1 MTINIFHQCGHN
13 SNWNIDS
20 YTKDKCGSGLILS
33 PVHHKME
40 QINKL
45 DSELKKNCF
54 FDPQYYLP
62 NSQKIKLNSYDFF
75 PEKISGG
82 YTTADFSLLALES
95 ARKCVGFQTSQ
106 DFFRVIIP
114 ARHFSEMTPDFI
126 EKQDKFTVHPFL
138 QAIDEAEYSGEVFL
152 TVPITTSMLI
162 HNIYR
167 TDLLNWMTNYP
178 RIDGIYLLVEDD
190 RNTKQIKDFN
200 FLTIYLKTVK
210 ELIDIGLKVTVG
222 HTNTESILFSLIDD
236 CEITLGAYENTRKF
250 SIDKFIASED
260 GPRGPKA
267 RIYLPGLYNW
277 ILFSQA
283 KQIKDGLDDVWNN
296 IYFPTHYAK
305 SVFSSAGEPHFSNPQ
320 LYKHYFLSYQEQ
332 INELA
337 KLDINDRYQLL
348 KKNFKNSIDYYD
360 EITEWPLDL
369 DIHGKGD
376 HIQTWLDVI
385 NWYYRE
391 FISTK

>member
-1 MTINIFHQCGHN
+1 MTIKIFHQCGHN

-20 YTKDKCGSGLILS
+20 YTKDKCGNGLILS
-33 PVHHKME
+33 PVHQKMD

-45 DSELKKNCF
+45 NSELKNNCI

-62 NSQKIKLNSYDFF
+62 NSQKLKLNSYDFF

-95 ARKCVGFQTSQ
+95 ARKCIQYQVDQGFLRIT
-106 DFFRVIIP
+106 IP

-126 EKQDKFTVHPFL
+126 EKQNTFTVHPFL
-138 QAIDEAEYSGEVFL
+138 QAIDEIEFTGEVFL
-152 TVPITTSMLI
+152 TVPITSSMLK
-162 HNIYR
+162 HDMYR
-167 TDLLNWMTNYP
+167 TDLLNWMTNYQ

-190 RNTKQIKDFN
+190 RSTKQIKDFD

-210 ELIDIGLKVTVG
+210 ELIDIGLKVIVG
-222 HTNTESILFSLIDD
+222 HTNTESILFSLIDG
-236 CEITLGAYENTRKF
+236 CEFTFGAYENTRKF

-267 RIYLPGLYNW
+267 RIYLPGLFNW

-283 KQIKDGLDDVWNN
+283 KQIKDGLVNVWDN
-296 IYFPTHYAK
+296 IYFPTSYAE
-305 SVFSSAGEPHFSNPQ
+305 SVFNSAGEPHFSNPP

-332 INELA
+332 INQLG
-337 KLDINDRYQLL
+337 KLDLEERYKLL
-348 KKNFKNSIDYYD
+348 RNNFKNSIEHYE
-360 EITEWPLDL
+360 EISEWPLDL
-369 DIHGKGD
+369 DQHGKGD
-376 HIQTWLDVI
+376 HLNVWLDVI
-385 NWYYRE
+385 NWYYRA
-391 FISTK
+391 FISIR